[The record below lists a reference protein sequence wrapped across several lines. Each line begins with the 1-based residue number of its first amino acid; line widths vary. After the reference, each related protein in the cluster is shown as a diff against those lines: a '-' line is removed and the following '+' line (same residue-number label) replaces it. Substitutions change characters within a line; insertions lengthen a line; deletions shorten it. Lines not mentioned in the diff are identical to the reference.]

1 MSTELRETGIG
12 AVGGMP
18 WGTHFFLF
26 HETKEDLLDTLVPY
40 FKAGLDAGEFCMWVI
55 ADPLTEGD
63 AKSALRR
70 SVPDF
75 DGHLRRRSIEIL
87 QGPEWYMTGEDLDLE
102 RVARGWNEKVDG
114 ALSRGYAGLRL
125 SADTAWL
132 DKRVWKEFCEYEAE
146 VNESIGNKRMIALCT
161 YPLIGSAAAEILDVA
176 RTHQFAVARRN
187 GKWEI
192 VETSDLKQAKTEI
205 QKLNDELEL
214 RVAERTQELVIANEG
229 LRREMNERRHA
240 EEALMAAQAQLNVSF
255 NQLRALNA
263 RLQSIREEERAR
275 VAREIH
281 DELGQALTAIK
292 IDVTTLVRELA
303 DTVPAVQ
310 RGKST
315 LKLLDEAIHSV
326 QRIATD
332 LRPGIL
338 DDLGLAAAVEW
349 SAEEFES
356 RTGTRCRLS
365 LPEVDIAMDPEHATA
380 LFRIFQETLTNV
392 ARHANAT
399 AVNVKLARDNGD
411 VYLEVR
417 DNGQGIGEEQL
428 SARRSLG
435 ILGMRERALLL
446 GGELI
451 IRGAPGK
458 GTTVRA
464 WIPNADRKRP
474 E

>member
-1 MSTELRETGIG
+1 
-12 AVGGMP
+12 
-18 WGTHFFLF
+18 
-26 HETKEDLLDTLVPY
+26 
-40 FKAGLDAGEFCMWVI
+40 
-55 ADPLTEGD
+55 
-63 AKSALRR
+63 
-70 SVPDF
+70 
-75 DGHLRRRSIEIL
+75 
-87 QGPEWYMTGEDLDLE
+87 
-102 RVARGWNEKVDG
+102 
-114 ALSRGYAGLRL
+114 
-125 SADTAWL
+125 
-132 DKRVWKEFCEYEAE
+132 
-146 VNESIGNKRMIALCT
+146 
-161 YPLIGSAAAEILDVA
+161 
-176 RTHQFAVARRN
+176 
-187 GKWEI
+187 
-192 VETSDLKQAKTEI
+192 
-205 QKLNDELEL
+205 
-214 RVAERTQELVIANEG
+214 
-229 LRREMNERRHA
+229 
-240 EEALMAAQAQLNVSF
+240 
-255 NQLRALNA
+255 
-263 RLQSIREEERAR
+263 
-275 VAREIH
+275 
-281 DELGQALTAIK
+281 
-292 IDVTTLVRELA
+292 
-303 DTVPAVQ
+303 
-310 RGKST
+310 